1 MNKFCHIEIPA
12 PKFDETIEF
21 YSSVFGWEVQKMDRY
36 AFFQDGLVGGGFDP
50 DMEVCKGGPNLVIE
64 CEDIP
69 AKMAEIITAGGKQT
83 KEKTEIGGDMG
94 FYASFLDPNGNRLS
108 IWSKK

>member
-12 PKFDETIEF
+12 PDLDKAVEF
-21 YSSVFGWEVQKMDRY
+21 YANVFGWQVQKMDRY

-50 DMEVCKGGPNLVIE
+50 DMQVVEGGPNLVIE
-64 CEDIP
+64 CKDIP
-69 AKMAEIITAGGKQT
+69 TKMAEIIAAGGKQT
-83 KEKTEIGGDMG
+83 MGKTKIGEDMG

-108 IWSKK
+108 IWSKT

>member
-1 MNKFCHIEIPA
+1 
-12 PKFDETIEF
+12 
-21 YSSVFGWEVQKMDRY
+21 
-36 AFFQDGLVGGGFDP
+36 
-50 DMEVCKGGPNLVIE
+50 VIE

-69 AKMAEIITAGGKQT
+69 AKMAQIIAAGGKQV

-94 FYASFLDPNGNRLS
+94 FYASFLDVNGNRLS